1 MDKIWLKN
9 YEPGVP
15 HSIDYPK
22 ISIYEMFK
30 QTAEKYADNKAV
42 SFFGREYTYR
52 ELLTMVDAFAAVL
65 QGMGVKKGDRVAIH
79 LPNCTQFPIACY
91 GAMAIG
97 AIVVPCN
104 AMYVA
109 RELAFQL
116 KDSGASTIITLTR
129 FYNMVKEIQAQTE
142 LRNIIVA
149 NIKDYFPG
157 GLGVLYTLFK
167 EKKEGDRA
175 KIAPDD
181 YSFKELV
188 KANVGEKPGHVKV
201 TADDRALFM
210 YTGGSTGV
218 AKGAVLRHISAIA
231 NVLQIT
237 EWCPDYKLGG
247 EILLAALPFFH
258 SYGMSLAMNLS
269 LLTGGKVVML
279 PRFVVND
286 VLKAID
292 KEKPT
297 LLHGVPTMYVA
308 LNNAPDLHKYD
319 IRSIRICM
327 SGAAPLPVEVRRQ
340 FEKNTGG
347 KLVEGYGLSE
357 SSPLTHCNPI
367 YGKSIAGSIGLPV
380 SDTEAKIMDIETG
393 EKEMPTGEVGELC
406 VRGPQVMEGYHNMP
420 EETAHSLRNG
430 WLYTGDI
437 ARMDEEG
444 YTYIVDRKKDMIIA
458 GGFNIYPRDIEE
470 VLFTHP
476 KIVEAA
482 VAGYTDPYRGETLK
496 AYIVC
501 KEGDELTEEE
511 VIKFCKANLAAYKVP
526 RLVEFRT
533 ELPKSMVGKVLRRI
547 LREEEEKK
555 AAGKTEG

>member
-1 MDKIWLKN
+1 MKS
-9 YEPGVP
+9 YEPTVP
-15 HSIDYPK
+15 HSIDYPQ
-22 ISIYEMFK
+22 ISVYEKFK
-30 QTAEKYADNKAV
+30 EIVKLYPENKAV
-42 SFFGREYTYR
+42 SFFGREFTYR
-52 ELLTMVDAFAAVL
+52 ELLTMVDAFAVAL
-65 QGMGVKKGDRVAIH
+65 QELGVKKDDRVALH

-109 RELAFQL
+109 RELAYQL
-116 KDSGASTIITLTR
+116 KDSGATTIVTLTR
-129 FYNMVKEIQAQTE
+129 FYKMVKEIQPQTA
-142 LRNIIVA
+142 LKNVIVA

-157 GLGVLYTLFK
+157 GLRILYTLAK

-181 YSFKELV
+181 YSFTALV
-188 KANVGEKPGHVKV
+188 KMNRGKKPAPVKV
-201 TADDRALFM
+201 AAGDRALFM

-218 AKGAVLRHISAIA
+218 AKGAVLNHISALA

-237 EWCPDYKLGG
+237 KWCPDYKEGG

-279 PRFVVND
+279 PRFVVDD
-286 VLKAID
+286 VLKTID

-308 LNNAPDLHKYD
+308 LNNAPNLHKYN
-319 IRSIRICM
+319 ISSIRICM
-327 SGAAPLPVEVRRQ
+327 SGAAPLPIEVRRQ
-340 FEKNTGG
+340 FEENTGG

-357 SSPLTHCNPI
+357 ASPLTHCNPI

-380 SDTEAKIMDIETG
+380 PDTDAKIMDIETG
-393 EKEMPTGEVGELC
+393 ENEMPLGEAGELC
-406 VRGPQVMEGYHNMP
+406 VRGPQVMVGYHNMP
-420 EETAHSLRNG
+420 DETADSLREG

-511 VIKFCKANLAAYKVP
+511 VISFCKANLAAYKVP
-526 RLVEFRT
+526 KMVEFRK

-555 AAGKTEG
+555 AAARAEG

>member
-1 MDKIWLKN
+1 MDKIWLKS
-9 YEPGVP
+9 YEPSVP

-22 ISIYEMFK
+22 ISIYARFK
-30 QTAEKYADNKAV
+30 QIAEQYPDNKAV
-42 SFFGREYTYR
+42 SFFGSELNYR
-52 ELLTMVDAFAAVL
+52 ELLAMVDAFAFAL
-65 QGMGVKKGDRVAIH
+65 QRLGVKKGDRLAIH

-116 KDSGASTIITLTR
+116 KDSGANTIITMTR
-129 FYNMVKEIQAQTE
+129 FYDTVKEIQSKTE
-142 LRNIIVA
+142 LKSVIVTS
-149 NIKDYFPG
+149 IKDYFPG
-157 GLGVLYTLFK
+157 MLRFLYTLTK
-167 EKKEGDRA
+167 EKKEGDRV
-175 KIAPDD
+175 KIAPED
-181 YSFKELV
+181 YSFIKLIRNSMGKKPAPVE
-188 KANVGEKPGHVKV
+188 VGAE
-201 TADDRALFM
+201 DRALFM

-218 AKGAVLRHISAIA
+218 AKGAVLSHHSALV

-237 EWCPDYKLGG
+237 KWCPDFKDGG

-269 LLTGGKVVML
+269 LLTGSKVVML

-308 LNNAPDLHKYD
+308 LNNAPDLHKYN

-327 SGAAPLPVEVRRQ
+327 SGAAPLPIEVRRQ

-357 SSPLTHCNPI
+357 ACPLTHCNPI

-380 SDTEAKIMDIETG
+380 SDTDAKIMDIETG
-393 EKEMPTGEVGELC
+393 TEEMPNGEIGELC
-406 VRGPQVMEGYHNMP
+406 VRGPQVMQGYHNMP
-420 EETAHSLRNG
+420 QETANSLRDG

-437 ARMDEEG
+437 AKMDEEG

-476 KIVEAA
+476 KVVEAA
-482 VAGYTDPYRGETLK
+482 VAGFTDPYRGETLK
-496 AYIVC
+496 AYIVTR
-501 KEGDELTEEE
+501 EGAELSKEE
-511 VIKFCKANLAAYKVP
+511 VIKYCKDNLAAYKVP
-526 RLVEFRT
+526 KEVEFRT

-555 AAGKTEG
+555 AT